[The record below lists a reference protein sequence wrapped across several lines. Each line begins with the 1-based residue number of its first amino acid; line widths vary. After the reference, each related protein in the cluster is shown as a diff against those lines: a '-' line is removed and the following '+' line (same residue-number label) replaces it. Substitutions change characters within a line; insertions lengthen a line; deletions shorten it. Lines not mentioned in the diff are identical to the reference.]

1 MKPDSATEAPG
12 LPDHL
17 ICFAAYSVSHAF
29 NQVYR
34 SLLDEIGLT
43 YPQYLV
49 MLLLWR
55 GDDRTVKEIGQAMHL
70 ESNTLTPMLK
80 RLEAIGLVERTR
92 DTTDERVVRVK
103 LTQAGA
109 EKQKAAEHIPACVA
123 RATGLQPEDLTELVQ
138 TLGDLRMRLTNA

>member
-1 MKPDSATEAPG
+1 MTPDNTTQAPG
-12 LPDHL
+12 LPDDL

-34 SLLDEIGLT
+34 PLLDDIGLT

-80 RLEAIGLVERTR
+80 RLEAIGLIKRAR
-92 DTTDERVVRVK
+92 DTKDERVVRVK
-103 LTQAGA
+103 LTKAGI
-109 EKQKAAEHIPACVA
+109 EKQKAAKHIPSCVA
-123 RATGLQPEDLTELVQ
+123 RATGLESEDLSKLVQ
-138 TLGDLRMRLTNA
+138 NLGDLRAQLTKA